1 MRWSNKTVEAAKA
14 EALAKSLRGGMRS
27 KDESLSLLLSQLLLK
42 RSISDYET
50 AQRFLSPSLSLLH
63 SPYRMQGMRA
73 AVERLAAAIARKEK
87 VLIYGDYDVDGTTAI
102 VVLKTAIEMC
112 GGCVDFYVPHRIREG
127 YGMRDEVIEQAA
139 LGGVRL
145 IISVDTGIRA
155 FAAAATAK
163 SLGID
168 LIVTDHHLPG
178 ADGVPQALTV
188 LNPNQS
194 GCDYP
199 CKALCGCGVAFKL
212 AQAIMEKL
220 LDRPDQRRLLTSFMK
235 VVAIAT
241 IADAVPLL
249 DENRVFA
256 KLGLEALRS
265 PVNPGLKALLE
276 VAQLAP
282 ARGLNSGEVAF
293 RIAPRLNA
301 AGRMDVARDVVDL
314 FSIKDSGRAREIAQ
328 RLDQLNG
335 ERQDEE
341 RRILLEV
348 ESRLESE
355 PALREAFCIV
365 VDGEGWHRGVI
376 GITATRVVER
386 YGRPALVISL
396 EGEEAHGSGRSVAGF
411 HLLEAIESCASLF
424 DRYGGHSHAV
434 GFALPAG
441 RVPEL
446 RTRLDAF
453 ARTRLTPADLEP
465 ILEVDA
471 EIGLDQ
477 VTPDLLQLV
486 SLIEPF
492 GMQNPQPVFATQAV
506 RLLQPPRIMKEKH
519 LKLKVGANFAQGQ
532 SSGPFNW
539 RHAIT
544 YDATGWRM
552 AERASSEQLLAGDVL
567 DIAFNVGQN
576 EHPEFGGLELT
587 LCDLKKKRVETAA
600 SA

>member
-1 MRWSNKTVEAAKA
+1 
-14 EALAKSLRGGMRS
+14 
-27 KDESLSLLLSQLLLK
+27 
-42 RSISDYET
+42 
-50 AQRFLSPSLSLLH
+50 
-63 SPYRMQGMRA
+63 
-73 AVERLAAAIARKEK
+73 VERLAAAVTRKEK

-127 YGMRDEVIEQAA
+127 YGMRDEVIERAA
-139 LGGVRL
+139 ASGVRL

-155 FAAAATAK
+155 FAAAETAK
-163 SLGID
+163 ALAID

-178 ADGVPQALTV
+178 ADGVPQALAV
-188 LNPNQS
+188 LNPNQN
-194 GCDYP
+194 GCEYP

-212 AQAIMEKL
+212 AQALLEKL
-220 LDRPDQRRLLTSFMK
+220 LDRPDQSRLLTSFMK

-256 KLGLEALRS
+256 KLGLEALRA

-276 VAQLAP
+276 VSQLSS
-282 ARGLNSGEVAF
+282 ARALNSGEIAF

-314 FSIKDSGRAREIAQ
+314 FSAKDATRVREIAQ

-335 ERQDEE
+335 ERQEEE
-341 RRILLEV
+341 RRILLDL
-348 ESRLESE
+348 ESRFENE

-386 YGRPALVISL
+386 YGRPALVISR
-396 EGEEAHGSGRSVAGF
+396 EGEEAHGSGRSIRGF
-411 HLLEAIESCASLF
+411 HLLEALESCATLF

-434 GFALPAG
+434 GFALAAA

-446 RTRLDAF
+446 RARLDAF
-453 ARTRLTPADLEP
+453 ARTRLTAADFEP

-471 EIGLDQ
+471 EISVDQ
-477 VTPDLLQLV
+477 VTPDLMQVL
-486 SLIEPF
+486 SLLEPF
-492 GMQNPQPVFATQAV
+492 GMQNPQPVFATKAV

-519 LKLKVGANFAQGQ
+519 LGLKLGLAALREQGD
-532 SSGPFNW
+532 SRFNW
-539 RHAIT
+539 RHAVT

-552 AERASSEQLLAGDVL
+552 AERANSEQLLPGDVL
-567 DIAFNVGQN
+567 EIAFSVGQN
-576 EHPEFGGLELT
+576 DHPEFGGLELT
-587 LCDLKKKRVETAA
+587 LCDFKKQVPEVRAA
-600 SA
+600 ACSSTEHA

>member
-139 LGGVRL
+139 LGGVRI